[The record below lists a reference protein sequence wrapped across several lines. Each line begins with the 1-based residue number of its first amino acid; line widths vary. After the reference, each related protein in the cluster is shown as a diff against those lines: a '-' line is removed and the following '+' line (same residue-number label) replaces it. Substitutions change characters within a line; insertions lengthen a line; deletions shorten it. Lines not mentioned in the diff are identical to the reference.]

1 MLFTAHLQNIKS
13 YLLSSKG
20 VAKGV
25 KCIGHTLVLQ
35 DINPMTFED
44 IYKSKHPSIWPKK
57 HYRGSL
63 CGHLN
68 HPSGQCCVIKKK
80 VQAVCEMKKFFG
92 IMWKYNINI
101 FHLFGYTDA
110 KAW

>member
-35 DINPMTFED
+35 DINPMTAKLKTFTNQN
-44 IYKSKHPSIWPKK
+44 IHPSDQKNITEEA
-57 HYRGSL
+57 
-63 CGHLN
+63 
-68 HPSGQCCVIKKK
+68 CVDI
-80 VQAVCEMKKFFG
+80 
-92 IMWKYNINI
+92 
-101 FHLFGYTDA
+101 
-110 KAW
+110 